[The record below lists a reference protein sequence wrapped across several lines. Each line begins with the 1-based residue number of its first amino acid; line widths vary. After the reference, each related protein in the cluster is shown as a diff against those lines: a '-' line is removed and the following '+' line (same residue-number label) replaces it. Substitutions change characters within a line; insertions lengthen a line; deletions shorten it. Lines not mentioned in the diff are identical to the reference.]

1 MLRTLLIVMV
11 IAFGSFQSTAEVI
24 VPDTSAAGKKTLKEF
39 LMGGKLDIHT
49 RTFWMSTINR
59 GELLDYS
66 TAAFGAGLGYHTPEW
81 KGFQAG
87 FSGFFTFQL
96 YEHNLRLADPTTGGV
111 NRYEVLLYD
120 MNDLDNTNDLD
131 RLEDLYLAYRYKNLR
146 AVFGRQTVNSPL
158 LNEQDNRMRPN
169 HFSGLSVYYTGDEWE
184 LTGGWYTHATMRGT
198 VDWYSI
204 ESSFGVYPF
213 GRNPMG
219 VPSQYRDNISSKGIG
234 LLGVKWKPLSTAS
247 LQVWNYSAENV
258 FNLTFAQA
266 DANFGKGLWFAV
278 TGLQGFYQL
287 PVHNGG
293 NSDLMKSYIGHGETS
308 LGVGARVGLS
318 NGKHTLTTNML
329 RVDARGRFLFP
340 REWGREIFYASLPR
354 ERFEGSGDLWALNL
368 RYEQRLMQEKLTT
381 MFAVGT
387 VRMPSVSDFV
397 HNKYGVPSYY
407 HVAASV
413 GYHFHGYLEGLELMF
428 LAVNKTAHNPGD
440 VEDIYRINRV
450 DMWNLN
456 AVINYHF

>member
-1 MLRTLLIVMV
+1 MFRTLLIVMV

-24 VPDTSAAGKKTLKEF
+24 VPDTSAAGKKSLKEF

-96 YEHNLRLADPTTGGV
+96 YEHNLRLADPTTGNV
-111 NRYEVLLYD
+111 NRYEILLYD
-120 MNDLDNTNDLD
+120 MNDVDNTNDLD

-169 HFSGLSVYYTGDEWE
+169 HFSGLSVYYTGGEWE

-198 VDWYSI
+198 VDWYSV

-266 DANFGKGLWFAV
+266 DANFGKGSWFAV

-293 NSDLMKSYIGHGETS
+293 NSDLMKSYIGHDETS
-308 LGVGARVGLS
+308 LGVGARAGLS
-318 NGKHTLTTNML
+318 NRKHTLTVNML

-368 RYEQRLMQEKLTT
+368 RYEQSLMQEKLKT

-387 VRMPSVSDFV
+387 TRMPSVNNFV

-428 LAVNKTAHNPGD
+428 LAVNKTAQNPD
-440 VEDIYRINRV
+440 SVEDIYRINRV